1 VKKVDGKG
9 DPRRPAIEGGMPTRG
24 EPLPFCRASI
34 DDRDVAAVVET
45 VSSGWLTVGPRT
57 EELERRLADYL
68 SVRHV
73 VAVSSCSEAMF
84 LALSALGVGPGDEVI
99 TSCLTFA
106 STVHAIVHTGARP
119 VLADVEMETFGLDP
133 AHVESLITPATR
145 AILPVH
151 FGGQACR
158 IEEIVDLAGRRGL
171 HVVEDAAHSFGAE
184 VGGTPLGAFG
194 DATAFSFY
202 ATKNLTTGEGGAI
215 STDSDELA
223 ERLRLL
229 SYHGMSRDSWTRYT
243 DRGSWYYQ
251 VELPGYKCNLNDMQ
265 AALGLSQLD
274 KIDEMLQRRRALA
287 ARFHERLHDC
297 PYVDLPATREG
308 NTHSWHLYVV
318 RLKLERLSIDRDKFI
333 QAMTEENI
341 GTSVHFIPVHHHPFF
356 APYLPAGASFPRCD
370 DYYSRCVSLP
380 IYPGMTDDD
389 LDDAA
394 RALVKVAEY
403 YGTD

>member
-265 AALGLSQLD
+265 AARARRALPRAAARLPVRRSACHEGREHTFLAPLRGATQAGTPLHRPRQVHPGDDGGEHWHVGPLHPSSSPSVLRALSPGRCVFPAVRRLLFALCIAPD
-274 KIDEMLQRRRALA
+274 LPRNDRRRPGRRRAGAGQGCGVL
-287 ARFHERLHDC
+287 RNRLTFND
-297 PYVDLPATREG
+297 D
-308 NTHSWHLYVV
+308 
-318 RLKLERLSIDRDKFI
+318 
-333 QAMTEENI
+333 
-341 GTSVHFIPVHHHPFF
+341 HH
-356 APYLPAGASFPRCD
+356 G
-370 DYYSRCVSLP
+370 
-380 IYPGMTDDD
+380 
-389 LDDAA
+389 
-394 RALVKVAEY
+394 
-403 YGTD
+403 